1 MLTLKSLQW
10 PRLIRVIKLVRVF
23 DNFGRDG
30 FSRLLRLGILDRPGL
45 SLGIHLLDHALG
57 RQPVHDLGQDGRLGH
72 ASGGN
77 ADVLGQLLGS
87 TVALRARF
95 GAGISLLPRLHRF
108 RVLELLFGNPTLFRW
123 R

>member
-10 PRLIRVIKLVRVF
+10 PRLVGIVEFVRVF

-30 FSRLLRLGILDRPGL
+30 FSRLLRLGILNRPRL

-57 RQPVHDLGQDGRLGH
+57 RQPVHDLGYDLRLRH
-72 ASGGN
+72 ASRGDT
-77 ADVLGQLLGS
+77 DVFGERCGR
-87 TVALRARF
+87 TVALRTGF